1 MAGGAE
7 PHGRRT
13 SGPQPAW
20 SLADTLSALLLA
32 LGLGAVLLGGNVL
45 LAGLLG
51 PLQLGPLARTV
62 LLSLAEGLLLLPV
75 WLIAIRRRRCGPSD
89 LGLRRPRG
97 GIAAGVGALLFI
109 LLLGQVYSALLH
121 RFGLQVQP
129 DVLPFFGTDPR
140 GLLLAL
146 LAAGVAAPFAE
157 EVFFRG
163 FLYPGL
169 KPRLGTRRA
178 SLTSAAVFALGHVL
192 PTSWPPLFVI
202 GLVLNHLYERTQ
214 SIWPGIFLHAA
225 LNSLALVSA
234 FARQA

>member
-7 PHGRRT
+7 AHDRRA

-20 SLADTLSALLLA
+20 SLGDTLGALLLA
-32 LGLGAVLLGGNVL
+32 LGLGAALLGGNLL
-45 LAGLLG
+45 LAGLPG
-51 PLQLGPLARTV
+51 PAQLSPLARTV

-75 WLIAIRRRRCGPSD
+75 WLIAIRRRGCSASD

-97 GIAAGVGALLFI
+97 GVVAAVGALLFI
-109 LLLGQVYSALLH
+109 LVVGQVYSALLH

-129 DVLPFFGTDPR
+129 EVLPFFGTDPR

-146 LAAGVAAPFAE
+146 LAAGVAAPLAE

-169 KPRLGTRRA
+169 KPRLGTGRA
-178 SLTSAAVFALGHVL
+178 SLASAALFALGHVL
-192 PTSWPPLFVI
+192 PTSWPPLLVI
-202 GLVLNHLYERTQ
+202 GLVLNHLYERTE
-214 SIWPGIFLHAA
+214 SIWPGIFLHAV
-225 LNSLALVSA
+225 LNSLALVAA